1 MNRGLRALLSPR
13 SVAVVGATPDPG
25 KLGYSVCENL
35 LQGGFPG
42 EVYPVNPRHREI
54 MGRRAYRSLEDI
66 GRPVDLVLSAVGARA
81 TIDLVERCGR
91 AGVRAVV
98 AFAAGF
104 REVGGTG
111 QRPEEE
117 LGAAADRA
125 GVCLLGPNTPGL
137 IHAGLSLNATFF
149 PFRVE
154 PGPVAVITQSGGVGG
169 AIYRKLLEEGTGIA
183 YWIGVGN
190 RTRTDFADLVP
201 AVSENPAVRVVA
213 LYLEG
218 TERGR
223 DLIAALRAAS
233 CRKPVVVLK
242 GGRGEG
248 ADSLTLGHTGS
259 LAGAGPVV
267 QGVLRQARAIQV
279 GTATELAC
287 ACKALA
293 LCPAPPGGRVGILTP
308 SGGGSIV
315 IHDILAEWGTPL
327 ADLSDNTRQ
336 RLRDS
341 IGNVS
346 AVILK
351 NPLDLTTSGFDA
363 GLYGRVARRMAEAP
377 EVDILLAV
385 FPIHK
390 DFPPP
395 DEHLVEIRRNTGKP
409 VVVYWIAIDRL
420 AQEEDTRRRALEAQ
434 GVPVFLLPEEAA
446 WAVRSLSLRGG
457 WRTGRVSRRDTRLSA
472 RPPVNL
478 LGETGE

>member
-1 MNRGLRALLSPR
+1 MNRGIQALLTPR
-13 SVAVVGATPDPG
+13 TVAVVGATPEPG

-35 LQGGFPG
+35 LRGGFPG

-54 MGRRAYRSLEDI
+54 MGLRAYPSVEHI

-81 TIDLVERCGR
+81 TIDLLERCSR
-91 AGVRAVV
+91 AGAGAVV
-98 AFAAGF
+98 AYAAGF
-104 REVGGTG
+104 REMGETG
-111 QRPEEE
+111 ARLEEE

-137 IHAGLSLNATFF
+137 INAGRPLNATFF

-169 AIYRKLLEEGTGIA
+169 AIYRKLLEEETGVA

-201 AVSENPAVRVVA
+201 AVAADPAVRVVA

-223 DLIAALRAAS
+223 GLVAALRAVEGRA
-233 CRKPVVVLK
+233 PVVVLK

-259 LAGAGPVV
+259 LAGEAAVV
-267 QGVLRQARAIQV
+267 RGVLRQARAIQV
-279 GTATELAC
+279 ATPTELAC
-287 ACKALA
+287 AAKALA
-293 LCPAPPGGRVGILTP
+293 LCPEPAGGRVGILTP

-315 IHDILAEWGTPL
+315 IHDLLAEWETPL
-327 ADLSDNTRQ
+327 ADLSADTYRK
-336 RLRDS
+336 LREALGRAQG
-341 IGNVS
+341 IV
-346 AVILK
+346 LK

-363 GLYGRVARRMAEAP
+363 QFYGRVARRMAEAP
-377 EVDILLAV
+377 EVDIFLAV
-385 FPIHK
+385 FLIHK

-395 DEHLVEIRRNTGKP
+395 DRDLVELLRITGKP
-409 VVVYWIAIDRL
+409 VLAYWIAIDRL
-420 AQEEDTRRRALEAQ
+420 SPEDQARRRALEAE
-434 GVPVFLLPEEAA
+434 GIPVFLLPEEAA
-446 WAVRSLSLRGG
+446 WAVRSLSLRGR
-457 WRTGRVSRRDTRLSA
+457 WRAGRANRLDKGLSGQA
-472 RPPVNL
+472 P
-478 LGETGE
+478 